1 LAKTTSTVFYI
12 IANMPFLNTF
22 IFGLLAGLA
31 TLAGIFLMA
40 KKAVWAQKNLIYL
53 ISFSAGVLLSFSF
66 IHLFPEAAELTP
78 NAFLIILLSFLGFYI
93 LEHSLSIHVC
103 KEKDECEPHQTFTLV
118 SWVGLLVH
126 SLIDGIVIGVGFEV
140 SFALGILST
149 LAVLLHELPE
159 GISSMAV
166 MLYGGYPVSK
176 AVTYSS
182 LVALATPVGAI
193 LSFLLLGRV
202 EESFIGILLSVAAG
216 SFLYVAASDLIPE
229 IHKKSKILNIFLTLG
244 GALTP
249 FIAAIFLH

>member
-1 LAKTTSTVFYI
+1 ML
-12 IANMPFLNTF
+12 FLNTVV
-22 IFGLLAGLA
+22 FGLIAGIA
-31 TLAGIFLMA
+31 TLAGVFLMA
-40 KKAVWAQKNLIYL
+40 KKASWAQKNLIYL
-53 ISFSAGVLLSFSF
+53 ISFSAGVILSFSF
-66 IHLFPEAAELTP
+66 IHLLPEAAELTP
-78 NAFLIILLSFLGFYI
+78 QAFLIVLLSFLGFYV
-93 LEHSLSIHVC
+93 LEHSLSLHVC

-140 SFALGILST
+140 SLALGILST

-166 MLYGGYPVSK
+166 MLYGGYSVAR

-182 LVALATPVGAI
+182 LVALATPIGAI
-193 LSFLLLGRV
+193 VSFLLLGRA
-202 EESFIGILLSVAAG
+202 EESFIGELLSIAAG

-244 GALTP
+244 GALVP
-249 FIAAIFLH
+249 FIVALFLQ